1 MADAM
6 ALTPWENAECSEYP
20 CEYVA
25 AMKDRHPCETT
36 GPDADVRD
44 VSESV
49 RAQMCAT
56 WQWRAASHGDSIL
69 AQMCSWPPGRRRPRA
84 TTTDAE
90 ARAQLCLALIG
101 SVKQASEVLSGAHWC
116 ELGSLRTTGR
126 GIILART
133 TPPDAL
139 L

>member
-1 MADAM
+1 M
-6 ALTPWENAECSEYP
+6 LRVP

-36 GPDADVRD
+36 GPNADVRD
-44 VSESV
+44 VRESV

-56 WQWRAASHGDSIL
+56 WQLRAASHGDSIL

-90 ARAQLCLALIG
+90 ARAQLCLALVG
-101 SVKQASEVLSGAHWC
+101 SVKRAKCCLV
-116 ELGSLRTTGR
+116 RTGVSWAVYAPQGGESFSR
-126 GIILART
+126 GQPR
-133 TPPDAL
+133 PMHYCG
-139 L
+139 